1 MYATD
6 ESFAIIDNGSG
17 TIKAGM
23 AGQDAPSSVFSPV
36 VGKHKEDLTK
46 KRICGDEAIA
56 KSGDYN
62 LQYPISAGIVTDWLS
77 MEALWNHTL

>member
-6 ESFAIIDNGSG
+6 EQFAIIDNGSG

-23 AGQDAPSSVFSPV
+23 AGQDAPSSVFSTV

-46 KRICGDEAIA
+46 KRKCGDEAIA
-56 KSGDYN
+56 LSGDYN
-62 LQYPISAGIVTDWLS
+62 LSYPI
-77 MEALWNHTL
+77 